1 VNKEASLR
9 KQQEKMAT
17 LISLLRGINVGPNKT
32 VPMKDLVSLYES
44 FGLKNVR
51 TYLRSGNV
59 LFDDPGSEP
68 GKLSGWLEEQISR
81 RAGFPV
87 KVIMRDDN
95 DLREII
101 RNNPFMENI
110 PHDVTKLHVTF
121 LSAVPPVAAVNE
133 VNGIN
138 DPVDRVTVLG
148 REAYLFCPEG
158 YGRTR
163 FSNTF
168 LEKKLGVVATT
179 RNWKTVITLAE
190 MAKGSGNEPLHGGR

>member
-1 VNKEASLR
+1 VNKEASLW
-9 KQQEKMAT
+9 KQQEKMGT
-17 LISLLRGINVGPNKT
+17 IISLLRGINVGPNKT
-32 VPMKDLVSLYES
+32 VPMKDLVLLYES
-44 FGLKNVR
+44 LGLKNVR

-59 LFDDPGSEP
+59 LFDSPGTDLE
-68 GKLSGWLEEQISR
+68 KLPAMLEDHI
-81 RAGFPV
+81 AHMIGFPV

-101 RNNPFMENI
+101 RNNPLMENI

-121 LSAVPPVAAVNE
+121 LSAFPPVAAVNE

-138 DPVDRVTVLG
+138 DPADRVTVVG

-179 RNWKTVITLAE
+179 RNWNTVITLSE
-190 MAKGSGNEPLHGGR
+190 MAKGSGNEPLHGG